1 MRSRVLPAV
10 VALALAPLVARA
22 GELEERLDRAL
33 RDPGLRGAR
42 VAALVVE
49 RDGGTVL
56 YARDEDRPMVPASNM
71 KILTALATL
80 SAFGPAHRFRTEIL
94 VPAPPD
100 AEGAVAQLAVRGG
113 GDPALTSEEVW
124 RLAADLRR
132 IGLRRV
138 KEGLLLDDSAFD
150 SERWHPS
157 WGPVSARAYHAPV
170 AALSVNYGAYSVTA
184 LPGAVP
190 GDPVQVEIDPALAYF
205 PLVNRATTGTRRS
218 APALQ
223 IDRAQGEGV
232 EQVIVSGTLP
242 AGSGPKTAYRSV
254 VDPLGYAGALLQ
266 MQLEANGIR
275 VEGALRRGPVP
286 ADAEPLLVF
295 EGRPIAEIVR
305 LFMKHSNNVIA
316 ESLLK
321 DLAAHQGA
329 RPATW
334 ERGLAA
340 VRGELATLGLPL
352 AGAALV
358 DGSGLSYE
366 NRVSPRLFVEA
377 LRVADRSFRFG
388 PEFVSA
394 LPIGAA
400 DGTLEKR
407 AKGAGA
413 ALRAKTG
420 LLTQVTG
427 LSGYAQLSDGRI
439 AVFSI
444 LVNGFRGAAET
455 AMNGVDQFV
464 AELVGAK
471 DTRAIE
477 R

>member
-1 MRSRVLPAV
+1 
-10 VALALAPLVARA
+10 
-22 GELEERLDRAL
+22 
-33 RDPGLRGAR
+33 
-42 VAALVVE
+42 
-49 RDGGTVL
+49 
-56 YARDEDRPMVPASNM
+56 
-71 KILTALATL
+71 
-80 SAFGPAHRFRTEIL
+80 
-94 VPAPPD
+94 
-100 AEGAVAQLAVRGG
+100 
-113 GDPALTSEEVW
+113 
-124 RLAADLRR
+124 
-132 IGLRRV
+132 
-138 KEGLLLDDSAFD
+138 
-150 SERWHPS
+150 
-157 WGPVSARAYHAPV
+157 
-170 AALSVNYGAYSVTA
+170 
-184 LPGAVP
+184 
-190 GDPVQVEIDPALAYF
+190 
-205 PLVNRATTGTRRS
+205 
-218 APALQ
+218 
-223 IDRAQGEGV
+223 
-232 EQVIVSGTLP
+232 
-242 AGSGPKTAYRSV
+242 
-254 VDPLGYAGALLQ
+254 
-266 MQLEANGIR
+266 
-275 VEGALRRGPVP
+275 
-286 ADAEPLLVF
+286 
-295 EGRPIAEIVR
+295 
-305 LFMKHSNNVIA
+305 
-316 ESLLK
+316 
-321 DLAAHQGA
+321 
-329 RPATW
+329 
-334 ERGLAA
+334 